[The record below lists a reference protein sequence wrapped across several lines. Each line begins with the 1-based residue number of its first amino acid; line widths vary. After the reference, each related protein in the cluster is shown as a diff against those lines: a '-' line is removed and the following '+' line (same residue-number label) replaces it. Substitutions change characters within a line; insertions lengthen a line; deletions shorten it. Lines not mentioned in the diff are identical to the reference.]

1 VAFILVPRE
10 RVSANLGRALV
21 RLTACRGRRDMMIVR
36 SDRRDVSQ
44 AFAAWNEPQSRW
56 KAIPADGTNCLEW
69 RTAM

>member
-10 RVSANLGRALV
+10 RVSANLV

-36 SDRRDVSQ
+36 SDRREVSR

-69 RTAM
+69 QTAM